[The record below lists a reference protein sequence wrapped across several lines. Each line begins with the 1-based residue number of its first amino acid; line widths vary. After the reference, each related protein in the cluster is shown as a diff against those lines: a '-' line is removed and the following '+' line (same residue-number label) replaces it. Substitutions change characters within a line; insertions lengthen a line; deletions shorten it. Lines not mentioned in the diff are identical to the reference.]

1 MVRGFFVRRSIGF
14 SVGAG
19 VLGFVVLG
27 VFALPAGAA
36 ESDITFSKIVFNGGK
51 PIVVGT
57 TNYVDVSLTF
67 TVKSSV
73 AIKEDSLQVF
83 AYRGTDGVDY
93 GEIGGLWEQESECKK
108 STSGGVT
115 TRTCERIISVDPRGI
130 QGSLR
135 NLVNSDAKAWK
146 TYGKARTTAG
156 GSDTDKNSATV
167 SLKRHA
173 KLTVDATPEPVV
185 AGKTVTVTGKITRA
199 NWSKHRYDGY
209 ARSSVKL
216 QFKAAGAS
224 SYRTV
229 KTVTSSSTGA
239 LKATATASVDG
250 SWRWSYWGN
259 STTGSQTSAGDYVD
273 VR

>member
-1 MVRGFFVRRSIGF
+1 MRRSIGF